1 MKVLNV
7 ITSLQ
12 TGGAEKLIVNS
23 LPIYQ
28 ENGINTEA
36 LVLKDEQ
43 NPFWRQLER
52 NYSGDIKGLTKKSV
66 YNPFLIFKIIPYLKR
81 YDLIHVHLFP
91 SLYWVVLAKWISFS
105 KSKIVYTEHST
116 HNKRRESKIF
126 QYIDQFIYSKLD
138 YIGCISEATKINLKK
153 HLKFKKDDITVV
165 LNGIELSN
173 FINTKKT
180 KFSFFDKNSFVLIQ
194 VSSFREQKDQPT
206 LINALVNLP
215 SNIKLL
221 LVGEGKLRKDNEAL
235 VQKLGLQDRVIFLG
249 NRNDIPDLMRYA
261 DVCIL
266 SSHYEGFGLAVL
278 EGMASGKPS
287 IASNLDGVKEIV
299 DGYGLLFERGDS
311 QALASHILKLYDDK
325 VYYNEVAEKCLERSK
340 EFDINKMVQQYIEI
354 YKKVLNK

>member
-1 MKVLNV
+1 MKVLQV
-7 ITSLQ
+7 ITSLR
-12 TGGAEKLIVNS
+12 TGGAEKLILDSV
-23 LPIYQ
+23 PIYQ
-28 ENGINTEA
+28 KKGIITD
-36 LVLKDEQ
+36 VLILSDEDTVFR
-43 NPFWRQLER
+43 NKLEKCTQ
-52 NYSGDIKGLTKKSV
+52 GKIFVLTKGSV
-66 YNPFLIFKIIPYLKR
+66 YNPLLIFKIIPYIKH
-81 YDLIHVHLFP
+81 YDIIHAHLFP
-91 SLYWVVLAKWISFS
+91 TLYWVVLAKWISFS

-180 KFSFFDKNSFVLIQ
+180 KFSLFDKNSFVLIQ

-278 EGMASGKPS
+278 EGMAANKPV
-287 IASNLDGVKEIV
+287 IASDVSGVKEIV
-299 DGYGLLFERGDS
+299 ENFGLLFDKGNAED
-311 QALASHILKLYDDK
+311 LANKIMSLYKDEN
-325 VYYNEVAEKCLERSK
+325 YYQKIQKACFLRAND
-340 EFDINKMVQQYIEI
+340 FDIEKMVDTYINE
-354 YKKVLNK
+354 YKKAIK